1 MEQVTEGVGGT
12 TRGFSE
18 DEITKPWNVTD
29 ETPNTTLPSS
39 TSGQVDSVLRF
50 LEPSGEAVGSASD
63 VSSTTSSEVTL
74 LTDLSASDNKETILL
89 TSSEEKDSPLWLNEW
104 EKPEGEIDVDSVT
117 GSPVAVTSK
126 KSVIY
131 TQSPETVIN
140 PTTESTTNYQ
150 SDSSTDSYFLV
161 SAEATCAAGVEI
173 ALLPC
178 QKDKLLKGKV

>member
-1 MEQVTEGVGGT
+1 MDRWTDAVGGT

-18 DEITKPWNVTD
+18 DEITEPWNVTD

-39 TSGQVDSVLRF
+39 TSGQADSVLRF

-74 LTDLSASDNKETILL
+74 LTDLSVSDNKEAILL

-104 EKPEGEIDVDSVT
+104 EKPGGEIDVDSVT
-117 GSPVAVTSK
+117 GSSVAVTSK
-126 KSVIY
+126 KSVVY
-131 TQSPETVIN
+131 TQSPEKVIN
-140 PTTESTTNYQ
+140 PTTESTANYQ
-150 SDSSTDSYFLV
+150 SDSSTDSYLLV
-161 SAEATCAAGVEI
+161 SAEATRAAGVAI

-178 QKDKLLKGKV
+178 QKGKLLKGKV